1 MIVQLDPLIKHP
13 DWTISQLSLDSV
25 PECFTVE
32 DEIREK
38 KVHGE
43 TAIWAG
49 KYPLKKRWSPSMS
62 KAYRYNPT
70 NHEIVRADEYAR
82 NPRLYKHYTE
92 AEHPMIHI
100 TNIKNF
106 DLVMFH
112 WGNTDDHSLGC
123 PCVGSE
129 IGIIAGQQGV
139 LNSRKAY
146 EKFYP
151 KVMKAITEG
160 EAYLIVNR

>member
-1 MIVQLDPLIKHP
+1 MIVRLDPIFKKP
-13 DWTISQLSLDSV
+13 DWTISQLSIDDT

-32 DEIREK
+32 DEIRDK

-49 KYPLKKRWSPSMS
+49 KYPLKTRISPSMS
-62 KAYRYNPT
+62 KAYRYNPD
-70 NHEIVRADEYAR
+70 NHQIVRSDEYAR
-82 NPRLYKHYTE
+82 NPRLYKGFTV

-123 PCVGSE
+123 PIVGSE
-129 IGIIAGQQGV
+129 IGIIGGQQGV
-139 LNSRKAY
+139 LNSRHAY

-151 KVMKAITEG
+151 KVMKAIVEDT
-160 EAYLIVNR
+160 ATLIVKR

>member
-1 MIVQLDPLIKHP
+1 MIVQLDAIFKKP
-13 DWTISQLSLDSV
+13 DWTISQLSIDGT

-32 DEIREK
+32 DEIRDK

-49 KYPLKKRWSPSMS
+49 KYLLSKRWSPSMS

-82 NPRLYKHYTE
+82 NPRLYKSYTE

-100 TNIKNF
+100 TNIKQF

-112 WGNTDDHSLGC
+112 WGNTDDDSLGC
-123 PCVGSE
+123 PIVGAE
-129 IGIIAGQQGV
+129 IGIIKGQQGV
-139 LNSRKAY
+139 LNSRRAY
-146 EKFYP
+146 ENFYP
-151 KVMKAITEG
+151 KVMKAIVEG
-160 EAYLIVNR
+160 NAELIVTR